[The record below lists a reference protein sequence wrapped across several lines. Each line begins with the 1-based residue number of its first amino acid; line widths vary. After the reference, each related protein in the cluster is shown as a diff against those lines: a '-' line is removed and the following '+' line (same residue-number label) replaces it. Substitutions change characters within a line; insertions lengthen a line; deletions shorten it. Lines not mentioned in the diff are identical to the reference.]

1 MGSSRQTGHRV
12 PAEPLSIRDAWSKI
26 PSPGSTETAYERFT
40 GKRMERILA
49 IVVAIGSAVLGAQA
63 LTAAVTTLSQAEVTH
78 IVMLVVVFLPLTA
91 MVVACLIGRG
101 VRVFAGVF
109 AVIYVLALAAW
120 PTVVDSSDKG
130 AGDQPWIFFL
140 VNVGVVA
147 AMLAFPLRIQF
158 AWAAG
163 MPFVYGYVRLVQ
175 GQFSREFWV
184 TTAFDVSFT
193 LILGVVIVALGW
205 MFRSVAAGVDE
216 ARGQAVASYSTAAAA
231 AAAEEE
237 RGAMSALMHD
247 SVLAALIAA
256 ERAES
261 ERAKELAVAMAR
273 EALTR
278 LANTEAAVAHEG
290 SDEPVG
296 TAQIVVELRR
306 ALSELG
312 ADAIVEE
319 RGGIGLIPGR
329 AARALVLAAR
339 QAIGNSLSHANGRG
353 LHIIAE
359 GHGDEGIGVI
369 VSDTGPGFDVG
380 AIGADRLGIRASVF
394 ARMAGV
400 AGTADIQSDEHGTT
414 VMLGWER
421 S

>member
-1 MGSSRQTGHRV
+1 MA
-12 PAEPLSIRDAWSKI
+12 AEPLSIRDAWSKI

-63 LTAAVTTLSQAEVTH
+63 LVSAMASLSNADPVH
-78 IVMLVVVFLPLTA
+78 VIALCVVFVPLLA
-91 MVVACLIGRG
+91 MLVACLIGRA
-101 VRVFAGVF
+101 VRTFSGIF
-109 AVIYVLALAAW
+109 AVVYVLVLAAW
-120 PTVVDSSDKG
+120 PTIVDPSDKG
-130 AGDQPWIFFL
+130 AGEQPWIFFL

-147 AMLAFPLRIQF
+147 AMLAFPLALQF
-158 AWAAG
+158 VWAAG
-163 MPFVYGYVRLVQ
+163 VPFVYGYVRLVQ
-175 GQFSREFWV
+175 GEFSRDFWV

-193 LILGVVIVALGW
+193 LILGVVIVSLGW

-237 RGAMSALMHD
+237 RAAMSALMHD

-256 ERAES
+256 ERAEGD
-261 ERAKELAVAMAR
+261 RARELAVAMAR

-278 LANTEAAVAHEG
+278 LANTEAAVAQEG

-296 TAQIVVELRR
+296 TVQIVVELRR

-319 RGGIGLIPGR
+319 RGGVGLIPGR

-339 QAIGNSLSHANGRG
+339 QAIGNAVSHAGGRG
-353 LHIIAE
+353 LHIIVE
-359 GHGDEGIGVI
+359 GHGDEGIGVTI
-369 VSDTGPGFDVG
+369 SDTGPGFDVES
-380 AIGADRLGIRASVF
+380 IGADRLGIRASIF

-400 AGTADIQSDEHGTT
+400 AGTADIISDGHGTT
-414 VMLGWER
+414 VVLGWER

>member
-1 MGSSRQTGHRV
+1 MA
-12 PAEPLSIRDAWSKI
+12 AEPLSIRDAWSKI

-63 LTAAVTTLSQAEVTH
+63 LISAMGSLSAADPAHLVTL
-78 IVMLVVVFLPLTA
+78 IVVFVPLAA
-91 MVVACLIGRG
+91 MLLACVVGRG
-101 VRVFAGVF
+101 VRTFSGIF
-109 AVIYVLALAAW
+109 AVVYVLALAAW
-120 PTVVDSSDKG
+120 PTVVDPLDKG

-147 AMLAFPLRIQF
+147 AMLAFPLWLQF

-175 GQFSREFWV
+175 GEFSREFWV

-193 LILGVVIVALGW
+193 LILGVVIVSLGW

-231 AAAEEE
+231 AATEEE
-237 RGAMSALMHD
+237 RAAMSALMHD

-256 ERAES
+256 ERAEG
-261 ERAKELAVAMAR
+261 ERAEELAVAMAR

-278 LANTEAAVAHEG
+278 LANTEAAVAQEG

-296 TAQIVVELRR
+296 TAQIIVELRR

-339 QAIGNSLSHANGRG
+339 QAIGNAVSHANGRG
-353 LHIIAE
+353 LHIIVERHA
-359 GHGDEGIGVI
+359 DEGVVVT
-369 VSDTGPGFDVG
+369 VSDTGSGFDVDS
-380 AIGADRLGIRASVF
+380 IGADRLGIRASIF

-400 AGTADIQSDEHGTT
+400 AGTADIVSDEHGTT
-414 VMLGWER
+414 VTLGWVR

>member
-1 MGSSRQTGHRV
+1 M
-12 PAEPLSIRDAWSKI
+12 PADPLSIREAWSRI
-26 PSPGSTETAYERFT
+26 PSPGGAETEFERFT

-49 IVVAIGSAVLGAQA
+49 TVVAIGSAVLGTQA
-63 LTAAVTTLSQAEVTH
+63 LIAAVTTMSWSDAPH
-78 IVMLVVVFLPLTA
+78 ITMLLVVYVPLALMLV
-91 MVVACLIGRG
+91 ACVIGRG
-101 VRVFAGVF
+101 VRSASGLF
-109 AVIYVLALAAW
+109 AVAYVVGLAAW
-120 PTVVDSSDKG
+120 PSFIDPEAGS

-147 AMLAFPLRIQF
+147 AMLAFPMWLQLT
-158 AWAAG
+158 WAVCL
-163 MPFVYGYVRLVQ
+163 PFVYGYVRLVE
-175 GQFSREFWV
+175 GGFARDFWV

-193 LILGVVIVALGW
+193 LILGIVIIALGW

-216 ARGQAVASYSTAAAA
+216 ARARAVSSYADAAAT

-237 RGAMSALMHD
+237 RIAMSALMHD
-247 SVLAALIAA
+247 SVLAALIAV
-256 ERAES
+256 ERAEG
-261 ERAKELAVAMAR
+261 ERAEELAAGMAR

-278 LANTEAAVAHEG
+278 LANTEAAVVQEG
-290 SDEPVG
+290 SDEPVAA
-296 TAQIVVELRR
+296 AQIVVELRR

-339 QAIGNSLSHANGRG
+339 QALGNAITHAHGRG

-359 GHGDEGIGVI
+359 GRGDEGISVTI
-369 VSDTGPGFDVG
+369 SDTGPGFDIEG
-380 AIGADRLGIRASVF
+380 IGADRLGIRASIV

-400 AGTADIQSDEHGTT
+400 AGTAEIDSGDAGTVVT
-414 VMLGWER
+414 LGWER
-421 S
+421 P

>member
-1 MGSSRQTGHRV
+1 MA
-12 PAEPLSIRDAWSKI
+12 AEPLSIRDAWSKI
-26 PSPGSTETAYERFT
+26 PSPGSTETAFERFT

-49 IVVAIGSAVLGAQA
+49 IVAAIGSAVLGAQA
-63 LTAAVTTLSQAEVTH
+63 LIAGVNTLSQGDVAHV
-78 IVMLVVVFLPLTA
+78 VMLVVVFVPLAA
-91 MVVACLIGRG
+91 MLVGCLIGRG
-101 VRVFAGVF
+101 VRVLSGIF
-109 AVIYVLALAAW
+109 AVVYVLALAAW
-120 PTVVDSSDKG
+120 PTVVDPSDKV
-130 AGDQPWIFFL
+130 AGEQPWIFFL

-147 AMLAFPLRIQF
+147 AMLAFPVRVQF

-175 GQFSREFWV
+175 GEFSREFWV

-193 LILGVVIVALGW
+193 LILGVVIISLGW

-237 RGAMSALMHD
+237 RAAMSALMHD

-278 LANTEAAVAHEG
+278 LANTEAAVAQEG

-339 QAIGNSLSHANGRG
+339 QAIGNSVSHANGRG
-353 LHIIAE
+353 LHIVAE
-359 GHGDEGIGVI
+359 GHGDEGIGVT
-369 VSDTGPGFDVG
+369 VSDTGPGFDVE
-380 AIGADRLGIRASVF
+380 AIGADRLGIRASIF

-400 AGTADIQSDEHGTT
+400 AGTADIRSDEHGTT
-414 VMLGWER
+414 VTLGWER
-421 S
+421 A

>member
-1 MGSSRQTGHRV
+1 M
-12 PAEPLSIRDAWSKI
+12 PADALSIREAWSRI
-26 PSPGSTETAYERFT
+26 PSPGGAETESERFT

-49 IVVAIGSAVLGAQA
+49 IVVAIGSAVLGTQA
-63 LTAAVTTLSQAEVTH
+63 LIAALSTLSRADVPHLT
-78 IVMLVVVFLPLTA
+78 MLLVVYVPLAA
-91 MVVACLIGRG
+91 MLLACVIGRG
-101 VRVFAGVF
+101 VRVTSGIFAI
-109 AVIYVLALAAW
+109 AYVAALAAW
-120 PTVVDSSDKG
+120 PVVVDPAAKTAS
-130 AGDQPWIFFL
+130 DQPWIFFL

-147 AMLAFPLRIQF
+147 ALLAFPLRLQF
-158 AWAAG
+158 AWAIG

-175 GQFSREFWV
+175 GGFSREFWV

-193 LILGVVIVALGW
+193 LILGLVIISLGW
-205 MFRSVAAGVDE
+205 MFRSVAAGVDD
-216 ARGQAVASYSTAAAA
+216 ARGRAVSSYAAAAAA

-237 RGAMSALMHD
+237 RVAMSALMHD

-261 ERAKELAVAMAR
+261 DRARDLAVAMAR

-278 LANTEAAVAHEG
+278 LANTEAAVAQEG
-290 SDEPVG
+290 SDDPVA

-312 ADAIVEE
+312 ADAVVEE
-319 RGGIGLIPGR
+319 VGGVGLVPGR

-339 QAIGNSLSHANGRG
+339 QALGNAVTHAGGRG
-353 LHIIAE
+353 LHILAR
-359 GHGDEGIGVI
+359 GRGDEGIVVTI
-369 VSDTGPGFDVG
+369 SDTGPGFDLA
-380 AIGADRLGIRASVF
+380 AIGADRLGIRASIL

-400 AGTADIQSDEHGTT
+400 AGTADIESSELGTVVT
-414 VMLGWER
+414 LGWER

>member
-1 MGSSRQTGHRV
+1 MA
-12 PAEPLSIRDAWSKI
+12 AEPLSIRDAWSKI

-49 IVVAIGSAVLGAQA
+49 IVVAIGSAVLGGQA
-63 LTAAVTTLSQAEVTH
+63 LVSAMGSLSSADTAHVVTLC
-78 IVMLVVVFLPLTA
+78 VVFVPLVA
-91 MVVACLIGRG
+91 MLVACLIGRG
-101 VRVFAGVF
+101 VRTFSGIF
-109 AVIYVLALAAW
+109 AVVYVLALAAW
-120 PTVVDSSDKG
+120 PTVVDPSDKG
-130 AGDQPWIFFL
+130 AGEQPWIFFL

-147 AMLAFPLRIQF
+147 AMLAFPLALQF

-175 GQFSREFWV
+175 GEFSRDFWV

-193 LILGVVIVALGW
+193 LILGVVIVSLGW

-237 RGAMSALMHD
+237 RAAMSALMHD

-256 ERAES
+256 ERAEG
-261 ERAKELAVAMAR
+261 ERARELTVAMAR

-278 LANTEAAVAHEG
+278 LANTEAAVAQEG

-296 TAQIVVELRR
+296 TGQIVVELRR

-339 QAIGNSLSHANGRG
+339 QAIGNAVSHAGGRG
-353 LHIIAE
+353 LHIIVE
-359 GHGDEGIGVI
+359 GHGDEGIGVT
-369 VSDTGPGFDVG
+369 VSDTGPGFDVDS
-380 AIGADRLGIRASVF
+380 IGADRLGIRASIF

-400 AGTADIQSDEHGTT
+400 AGTAHILSDEHGTT
-414 VMLGWER
+414 VVLGWER

>member
-1 MGSSRQTGHRV
+1 MRTFSG
-12 PAEPLSIRDAWSKI
+12 I
-26 PSPGSTETAYERFT
+26 
-40 GKRMERILA
+40 
-49 IVVAIGSAVLGAQA
+49 
-63 LTAAVTTLSQAEVTH
+63 
-78 IVMLVVVFLPLTA
+78 
-91 MVVACLIGRG
+91 
-101 VRVFAGVF
+101 F
-109 AVIYVLALAAW
+109 AVVYVLALAAW
-120 PTVVDSSDKG
+120 PTIVDPSDKG
-130 AGDQPWIFFL
+130 AGEQPWIFFL

-147 AMLAFPLRIQF
+147 AMLAFPLPLQF

-175 GQFSREFWV
+175 GEFSREFWV

-193 LILGVVIVALGW
+193 LILGVVIISLGW

-237 RGAMSALMHD
+237 RATMSALMHD

-256 ERAES
+256 ERAEG
-261 ERAKELAVAMAR
+261 ERAEELAVAMAR

-278 LANTEAAVAHEG
+278 LANTEAAVAQEG

-339 QAIGNSLSHANGRG
+339 QAIGNAVSHANGRG
-353 LHIIAE
+353 LHIIVE
-359 GHGDEGIGVI
+359 GHGDEGIGVT
-369 VSDTGPGFDVG
+369 VSDTGGGFDV
-380 AIGADRLGIRASVF
+380 ASIGADRLGIRASIF

-400 AGTADIQSDEHGTT
+400 AGTADIVSDAHGTT
-414 VMLGWER
+414 VTLGWER
-421 S
+421 A

>member
-1 MGSSRQTGHRV
+1 MA
-12 PAEPLSIRDAWSKI
+12 AEPLSIRDAWSKI

-63 LTAAVTTLSQAEVTH
+63 LISAMGSLSAADPAHLVTL
-78 IVMLVVVFLPLTA
+78 IVVFVPLAA
-91 MVVACLIGRG
+91 MLLACVVGRG
-101 VRVFAGVF
+101 VRTFSGIF
-109 AVIYVLALAAW
+109 AVVYVLALAAW
-120 PTVVDSSDKG
+120 PTVVDPSDKG

-147 AMLAFPLRIQF
+147 AMLAFPLWLQF
-158 AWAAG
+158 AGAAG

-175 GQFSREFWV
+175 GEFSREFWV

-193 LILGVVIVALGW
+193 LILGVVIVSLGW

-237 RGAMSALMHD
+237 RAAMSALMHD

-256 ERAES
+256 ERAEG
-261 ERAKELAVAMAR
+261 ERAEELAVAMAR

-278 LANTEAAVAHEG
+278 LANTEAAVAQEG

-296 TAQIVVELRR
+296 TAQIIVELRR

-339 QAIGNSLSHANGRG
+339 QAIGNAVSHANGRG
-353 LHIIAE
+353 LHIIVE
-359 GHGDEGIGVI
+359 GHADEGVVVT
-369 VSDTGPGFDVG
+369 VSDTGSGFDVDS
-380 AIGADRLGIRASVF
+380 IGADRLGIRASIF

-400 AGTADIQSDEHGTT
+400 AGTADIVSDEHGTT
-414 VMLGWER
+414 VTLGWVR

>member
-1 MGSSRQTGHRV
+1 MA
-12 PAEPLSIRDAWSKI
+12 AEPLSIRDAWSKI

-63 LTAAVTTLSQAEVTH
+63 LVSAMASLSDADPAHV
-78 IVMLVVVFLPLTA
+78 VALCVVFVPLLA
-91 MVVACLIGRG
+91 MLVACLIGRG
-101 VRVFAGVF
+101 VRTFSGIF
-109 AVIYVLALAAW
+109 AVVYVLVLAAW
-120 PTVVDSSDKG
+120 PTIVDPSDKG
-130 AGDQPWIFFL
+130 AGEQPWIFFL

-147 AMLAFPLRIQF
+147 AMLAFPLALQF
-158 AWAAG
+158 VWAAG
-163 MPFVYGYVRLVQ
+163 VPFVYGYVRLVQ
-175 GQFSREFWV
+175 GEFSRDFWV

-193 LILGVVIVALGW
+193 LILGVVIVSLGW

-237 RGAMSALMHD
+237 RAAMSALMHD

-256 ERAES
+256 ERAEG
-261 ERAKELAVAMAR
+261 ERARELAVAMAR

-278 LANTEAAVAHEG
+278 LANTEAAVAQEG

-296 TAQIVVELRR
+296 TVQIVVELRR

-339 QAIGNSLSHANGRG
+339 QAIGNAVSHAGGRG
-353 LHIIAE
+353 LHIIVE
-359 GHGDEGIGVI
+359 GHGDEGIGVTI
-369 VSDTGPGFDVG
+369 SDTGPGFDVES
-380 AIGADRLGIRASVF
+380 IGADRLGIRASIF

-400 AGTADIQSDEHGTT
+400 AGTADILSDGHGTT
-414 VMLGWER
+414 VVLGWER

>member
-1 MGSSRQTGHRV
+1 MA
-12 PAEPLSIRDAWSKI
+12 AEPLSIRDAWSKI
-26 PSPGSTETAYERFT
+26 PSPGSTDTAYERFT
-40 GKRMERILA
+40 GTRMERILA
-49 IVVAIGSAVLGAQA
+49 IVVAIGSAVLGVQA
-63 LTAAVTTLSQAEVTH
+63 LTSAMGSLSHADPAH
-78 IVMLVVVFLPLTA
+78 IVTLLVVFVPLAA
-91 MVVACLIGRG
+91 MLVACLIGRG
-101 VRVFAGVF
+101 VRTFSGIF
-109 AVIYVLALAAW
+109 AVVYVLALAAW
-120 PTVVDSSDKG
+120 PTVVDPSDKG
-130 AGDQPWIFFL
+130 AGEQPWIFFL

-147 AMLAFPLRIQF
+147 AMLAFPLRLQF
-158 AWAAG
+158 AWAVG

-175 GQFSREFWV
+175 GEFSREFWV

-193 LILGVVIVALGW
+193 LILGVVIISLGW

-237 RGAMSALMHD
+237 RAAMSALMHD

-256 ERAES
+256 ERAEG

-278 LANTEAAVAHEG
+278 LANTEAAVAQEG

-339 QAIGNSLSHANGRG
+339 QAIGNAVSHVNGRG
-353 LHIIAE
+353 LHIIVE
-359 GHGDEGIGVI
+359 GYGDEGIGVT
-369 VSDTGPGFDVG
+369 VSDTGGGFDVG
-380 AIGADRLGIRASVF
+380 SIGADRLGIRASIF

-400 AGTADIQSDEHGTT
+400 AGTADIVSDEHGTT
-414 VMLGWER
+414 VTLGWER
-421 S
+421 A

>member
-1 MGSSRQTGHRV
+1 MA
-12 PAEPLSIRDAWSKI
+12 AEPLSIRDAWSKI

-63 LTAAVTTLSQAEVTH
+63 LVSAMASLSDADPAHV
-78 IVMLVVVFLPLTA
+78 VALCVVFVPLLG
-91 MVVACLIGRG
+91 MLVACLIGRG
-101 VRVFAGVF
+101 VRTFSGIF
-109 AVIYVLALAAW
+109 AVVYVLVLAAW
-120 PTVVDSSDKG
+120 PTIVDPSDKG
-130 AGDQPWIFFL
+130 AGEQPWIFFL

-147 AMLAFPLRIQF
+147 AMLAFPLALQF
-158 AWAAG
+158 VWAAG
-163 MPFVYGYVRLVQ
+163 VPFVYGYVRLVQ
-175 GQFSREFWV
+175 GEFSRDFWV

-193 LILGVVIVALGW
+193 LILGVVIVSLGW

-237 RGAMSALMHD
+237 RAAMSALMHD

-256 ERAES
+256 ERAEG
-261 ERAKELAVAMAR
+261 ERARELAVAMAR

-278 LANTEAAVAHEG
+278 LANTEAAVAQEG

-296 TAQIVVELRR
+296 TVQIVVELRR

-339 QAIGNSLSHANGRG
+339 QAIGNAVSHAGGRG
-353 LHIIAE
+353 LHIIVE
-359 GHGDEGIGVI
+359 GHGDEGIGVTI
-369 VSDTGPGFDVG
+369 SDTGPGFDVES
-380 AIGADRLGIRASVF
+380 IGVDRLGIRASIF

-400 AGTADIQSDEHGTT
+400 AGTADILSDGHGTT
-414 VMLGWER
+414 VVLGWER

>member
-1 MGSSRQTGHRV
+1 M
-12 PAEPLSIRDAWSKI
+12 PAEPLSVRDAWSKI
-26 PSPGSTETAYERFT
+26 PSPGSVESGFERFT

-49 IVVAIGSAVLGAQA
+49 IVVALGSAVLGAQA
-63 LTAAVTTLSQAEVTH
+63 LIAAVGTLSRADVPH
-78 IVMLVVVFLPLTA
+78 IAMLVVVFVPLA
-91 MVVACLIGRG
+91 VMLVACLSGRG
-101 VRVFAGVF
+101 VRAASGVF
-109 AVIYVLALAAW
+109 AVVYVLALAVW
-120 PTVVDSSDKG
+120 PVVVDPMDKA
-130 AGDQPWIFFL
+130 AGEQPWIFFL

-147 AMLAFPLRIQF
+147 AMLAFPLRLQF
-158 AWAAG
+158 AWAVG
-163 MPFVYGYVRLVQ
+163 VPFVYGYVRLVQ
-175 GQFSREFWV
+175 GGFSREFWV

-193 LILGVVIVALGW
+193 LILGVVIVSLGW

-216 ARGQAVASYSTAAAA
+216 ARGQAVSSYATAAAV

-237 RGAMSALMHD
+237 RVAMSALMHD

-256 ERAES
+256 ERAEG
-261 ERAKELAVAMAR
+261 ERARELAVAMAR

-278 LANTEAAVAHEG
+278 LANTEAAVAEEG

-296 TAQIVVELRR
+296 TAQVVVELRR

-339 QAIGNSLSHANGRG
+339 QAIGNAVTHAHGRG
-353 LHIIAE
+353 LHIVAE
-359 GHGDEGIGVI
+359 GHGDEGIAVTI
-369 VSDTGPGFDVG
+369 SDAGPGFDVD
-380 AIGADRLGIRASVF
+380 AIGPDRLGIRASIL

-400 AGTADIQSDEHGTT
+400 AGTASISSTARGTT
-414 VMLGWER
+414 VTLGWER

>member
-1 MGSSRQTGHRV
+1 MA
-12 PAEPLSIRDAWSKI
+12 AEPLSIRDAWSKI

-63 LTAAVTTLSQAEVTH
+63 LISAMGSLSAADPAHLVTL
-78 IVMLVVVFLPLTA
+78 IVVFVPLAA
-91 MVVACLIGRG
+91 MLLACVVGRG
-101 VRVFAGVF
+101 VRTFSGIF
-109 AVIYVLALAAW
+109 AVVYVLALAAW
-120 PTVVDSSDKG
+120 PTVVDPSDKG

-147 AMLAFPLRIQF
+147 AMLAFPLWLQF

-175 GQFSREFWV
+175 GEFSREFWV

-193 LILGVVIVALGW
+193 LILGVVIVSLGW

-237 RGAMSALMHD
+237 RAAMSALMHD

-256 ERAES
+256 ERAEG
-261 ERAKELAVAMAR
+261 ERAEELAVAMAR

-278 LANTEAAVAHEG
+278 LANTEAAVAQEG

-319 RGGIGLIPGR
+319 RGGIGLLPGR

-339 QAIGNSLSHANGRG
+339 QAIGNAVSHANGRG
-353 LHIIAE
+353 LHIIVE
-359 GHGDEGIGVI
+359 GHADEGVVVT
-369 VSDTGPGFDVG
+369 VSDTGSGFDVDS
-380 AIGADRLGIRASVF
+380 IGADRLGIRASIF

-400 AGTADIQSDEHGTT
+400 AGTADIVSDEHGTT
-414 VMLGWER
+414 VTLGWVR

>member
-1 MGSSRQTGHRV
+1 MA
-12 PAEPLSIRDAWSKI
+12 AEPLSIRDAWSKI

-63 LTAAVTTLSQAEVTH
+63 LISAMGSLSAADPAHLVTL
-78 IVMLVVVFLPLTA
+78 IVVFVPLAA
-91 MVVACLIGRG
+91 MLLACVVGRG
-101 VRVFAGVF
+101 VRAFSGIF
-109 AVIYVLALAAW
+109 AVVYVLALAAW
-120 PTVVDSSDKG
+120 PTVVDPSDKG

-147 AMLAFPLRIQF
+147 AMLAFPLWLQF

-175 GQFSREFWV
+175 GEFSREFWV

-193 LILGVVIVALGW
+193 LILGVVIVSLGW

-237 RGAMSALMHD
+237 RAAMSALMHD

-256 ERAES
+256 ERAEG
-261 ERAKELAVAMAR
+261 ERAEELAVAMAR

-278 LANTEAAVAHEG
+278 LANTEAAVAQEG

-339 QAIGNSLSHANGRG
+339 QAIGNAVSHANGRG
-353 LHIIAE
+353 LHIIVE
-359 GHGDEGIGVI
+359 GHADEGVVVT
-369 VSDTGPGFDVG
+369 VSDTGSGFDVDS
-380 AIGADRLGIRASVF
+380 IGADRLGIRASIF

-400 AGTADIQSDEHGTT
+400 AGTADIVSDEHGTT
-414 VMLGWER
+414 VTLGWVR

>member
-1 MGSSRQTGHRV
+1 MA
-12 PAEPLSIRDAWSKI
+12 AEPLSIRDAWSKI

-63 LTAAVTTLSQAEVTH
+63 LISAMASLSAADPAHLVTL
-78 IVMLVVVFLPLTA
+78 IVVFVPLAA
-91 MVVACLIGRG
+91 MLLACVVGRG
-101 VRVFAGVF
+101 VRTFSGIF
-109 AVIYVLALAAW
+109 AVVYVLALAAW
-120 PTVVDSSDKG
+120 PTVVDPSDKG

-147 AMLAFPLRIQF
+147 AMLAFPLWLQF

-175 GQFSREFWV
+175 GEFSREFWV

-193 LILGVVIVALGW
+193 LILGVVIVSLGW

-237 RGAMSALMHD
+237 RAAMSALMHD

-256 ERAES
+256 ERAEG
-261 ERAKELAVAMAR
+261 ERAEELAVAMAR

-278 LANTEAAVAHEG
+278 LANTEAAVAQEG

-339 QAIGNSLSHANGRG
+339 QAIGNAVSHANGRG
-353 LHIIAE
+353 LHIIVE
-359 GHGDEGIGVI
+359 GHADEGVVVT
-369 VSDTGPGFDVG
+369 VSDTGSGFDVDS
-380 AIGADRLGIRASVF
+380 IGADRLGIRASIF

-400 AGTADIQSDEHGTT
+400 AGTADIVSDEHGTT
-414 VMLGWER
+414 VTLGWVR

>member
-1 MGSSRQTGHRV
+1 MA
-12 PAEPLSIRDAWSKI
+12 AEPLSIRDAWSKI

-63 LTAAVTTLSQAEVTH
+63 LVSAMASLSEADPAHV
-78 IVMLVVVFLPLTA
+78 VALCVVFVPLLA
-91 MVVACLIGRG
+91 MLVACLIGRG
-101 VRVFAGVF
+101 VRTFSGIF
-109 AVIYVLALAAW
+109 AVVYVLVLAAW
-120 PTVVDSSDKG
+120 PTIVDPSDKG
-130 AGDQPWIFFL
+130 AGEQPWIFFL

-147 AMLAFPLRIQF
+147 AMLAFPLALQF
-158 AWAAG
+158 VWAAG
-163 MPFVYGYVRLVQ
+163 VPFVYGYVRLVQ
-175 GQFSREFWV
+175 GEFSRDFWV

-193 LILGVVIVALGW
+193 LILGVVIVSLGW

-237 RGAMSALMHD
+237 RAAMSALMHD

-256 ERAES
+256 ERAEGD
-261 ERAKELAVAMAR
+261 RARELAVAMAR

-278 LANTEAAVAHEG
+278 LANTEAAVAQEG

-296 TAQIVVELRR
+296 TVQIVVELRR

-339 QAIGNSLSHANGRG
+339 QAIGNAVSHAGGRG
-353 LHIIAE
+353 LHIIVE
-359 GHGDEGIGVI
+359 GHGDEGIGVTI
-369 VSDTGPGFDVG
+369 SDTGPGFDVES
-380 AIGADRLGIRASVF
+380 IGADRLGIRASIF

-400 AGTADIQSDEHGTT
+400 AGTADILSDGHGTT
-414 VMLGWER
+414 VVLGWER

>member
-1 MGSSRQTGHRV
+1 V

-26 PSPGSTETAYERFT
+26 PSPGSTETAFERFT

-63 LTAAVTTLSQAEVTH
+63 LFAAVNTLSQGDVAH
-78 IVMLVVVFLPLTA
+78 IVMLVVVFVPLTA
-91 MVVACLIGRG
+91 MLVACLIGRG
-101 VRVFAGVF
+101 VRMLSGIF
-109 AVIYVLALAAW
+109 AVVYVLALAAW
-120 PTVVDSSDKG
+120 PTVVDPSDKG

-147 AMLAFPLRIQF
+147 AMLAFPMRIQF
-158 AWAAG
+158 AWAVG

-175 GQFSREFWV
+175 GEFSREFWV

-193 LILGVVIVALGW
+193 LILGVVIISLGW

-237 RGAMSALMHD
+237 RAAMSALMHD

-278 LANTEAAVAHEG
+278 LANTEAAVAQEG

-339 QAIGNSLSHANGRG
+339 QAIGNSVSHANGRG
-353 LHIIAE
+353 LHIVAE
-359 GHGDEGIGVI
+359 GHGDEGIAVT
-369 VSDTGPGFDVG
+369 VSDAGPGFDVR
-380 AIGADRLGIRASVF
+380 AIGADRLGIRASIF

-400 AGTADIQSDEHGTT
+400 AGTADIRSDEHGTT
-414 VMLGWER
+414 VTLGWER

>member
-1 MGSSRQTGHRV
+1 MA
-12 PAEPLSIRDAWSKI
+12 AEPLSIRDAWSKI

-49 IVVAIGSAVLGAQA
+49 IVVAIGSAVLGAEA
-63 LTAAVTTLSQAEVTH
+63 LVSAMASLSDADPAHV
-78 IVMLVVVFLPLTA
+78 VALCVVFVPLLA
-91 MVVACLIGRG
+91 MLVACLIGRG
-101 VRVFAGVF
+101 VRTVSGIF
-109 AVIYVLALAAW
+109 AVVYVLVLAAW
-120 PTVVDSSDKG
+120 PTIVDPSDKG
-130 AGDQPWIFFL
+130 AGEQPWIFFL

-147 AMLAFPLRIQF
+147 AMLAFPLALQF
-158 AWAAG
+158 VWAAG
-163 MPFVYGYVRLVQ
+163 VPFVYGYVRLVQ
-175 GQFSREFWV
+175 GEFSRDFWV

-193 LILGVVIVALGW
+193 LILGVVIVSLGW

-237 RGAMSALMHD
+237 RAAMSALMHD

-256 ERAES
+256 ERAEG
-261 ERAKELAVAMAR
+261 ERARELAVAMAR

-278 LANTEAAVAHEG
+278 LANTEAAVAQEG

-296 TAQIVVELRR
+296 TVQIVVELRR

-339 QAIGNSLSHANGRG
+339 QAIGNAVSHAGGRG
-353 LHIIAE
+353 LHIIVE
-359 GHGDEGIGVI
+359 GHGDEGIGVTI
-369 VSDTGPGFDVG
+369 SDTGPGFDVES
-380 AIGADRLGIRASVF
+380 IGVDRLGIRASIF

-400 AGTADIQSDEHGTT
+400 AGTADILSDGHGTT
-414 VMLGWER
+414 VVLGWER

>member
-1 MGSSRQTGHRV
+1 M
-12 PAEPLSIRDAWSKI
+12 PAEPLSVRDAWSKI
-26 PSPGSTETAYERFT
+26 PSPGSAENGFERFT

-49 IVVAIGSAVLGAQA
+49 IVVALGSAVLGAQA
-63 LTAAVTTLSQAEVTH
+63 LIAAVHTMSRADVPH
-78 IVMLVVVFLPLTA
+78 IAMLIAVFVPLAA
-91 MVVACLIGRG
+91 MLVACLVGRG
-101 VRVFAGVF
+101 VRLAAGVF
-109 AVIYVLALAAW
+109 AVVYFLALAAW
-120 PTVVDSSDKG
+120 PVVVDPTDKV

-147 AMLAFPLRIQF
+147 AMLAFPVRLQF
-158 AWAAG
+158 AWAVG
-163 MPFVYGYVRLVQ
+163 VPFVYGYVRLVQ
-175 GQFSREFWV
+175 GDFSREFWV

-193 LILGVVIVALGW
+193 LILGVVIVSLGW

-216 ARGQAVASYSTAAAA
+216 ARGTAVASYATAAAA

-237 RGAMSALMHD
+237 RVAMSALMHD

-256 ERAES
+256 ERAEG
-261 ERAKELAVAMAR
+261 ERARELAVAMAR

-278 LANTEAAVAHEG
+278 LANTEAAVAEEG

-296 TAQIVVELRR
+296 AAQIVVELRR

-319 RGGIGLIPGR
+319 RGGSGLIPGR

-339 QAIGNSLSHANGRG
+339 QAIGNAVAHAHGRG
-353 LHIIAE
+353 LHILVV
-359 GHGDEGIGVI
+359 GHGDEGIAVT
-369 VSDTGPGFDVG
+369 VSDTGNGFDVDT
-380 AIGADRLGIRASVF
+380 IGPDRLGIRASIL

-400 AGTADIQSDEHGTT
+400 AGTARISSDEGGTVVT
-414 VMLGWER
+414 LGWER

>member
-1 MGSSRQTGHRV
+1 MA
-12 PAEPLSIRDAWSKI
+12 AEPLSIRDAWSKI

-63 LTAAVTTLSQAEVTH
+63 LISAMGSLSAADPAHLVTL
-78 IVMLVVVFLPLTA
+78 IVVFVPLAA
-91 MVVACLIGRG
+91 MLLACVVGRG
-101 VRVFAGVF
+101 VRTFSGIF
-109 AVIYVLALAAW
+109 AVVYVLALAAW
-120 PTVVDSSDKG
+120 PTVVDPSDKG

-147 AMLAFPLRIQF
+147 AMLAFPLWLQF

-175 GQFSREFWV
+175 GEFSREFWV

-193 LILGVVIVALGW
+193 LILGVVIVSLGW

-237 RGAMSALMHD
+237 RAAMSALMHD

-256 ERAES
+256 ERAEG
-261 ERAKELAVAMAR
+261 ERAEELAVAMAR

-278 LANTEAAVAHEG
+278 LANTEAAVAQEG

-339 QAIGNSLSHANGRG
+339 QAIGNAVSHANGRG
-353 LHIIAE
+353 LHIIVE
-359 GHGDEGIGVI
+359 GHADEGVVVT
-369 VSDTGPGFDVG
+369 VSDTASGFDVDS
-380 AIGADRLGIRASVF
+380 IGADRLGIRASIF

-400 AGTADIQSDEHGTT
+400 AGTADIVSDEHGTT
-414 VMLGWER
+414 VTLGWVR

>member
-1 MGSSRQTGHRV
+1 M

-26 PSPGSTETAYERFT
+26 PSPGSTETAFERFT
-40 GKRMERILA
+40 GTRMERILA
-49 IVVAIGSAVLGAQA
+49 IVVAIGSTALAAQA
-63 LTAAVTTLSQAEVTH
+63 LIAAVHGLSHADAAH
-78 IVMLVVVFLPLTA
+78 IVMLVVVFGPLAA
-91 MVVACLIGRG
+91 MLVACLVGRG
-101 VRVFAGVF
+101 VRTFSGLF
-109 AVIYVLALAAW
+109 AVAYVLALAAW
-120 PTVVDSSDKG
+120 PTVVDHADKS

-147 AMLAFPLRIQF
+147 AMLAFPLRLQF
-158 AWAAG
+158 VWAVG
-163 MPFVYGYVRLVQ
+163 VPFVYGYVRLVQ
-175 GQFSREFWV
+175 GGFSREFWV

-193 LILGVVIVALGW
+193 LILGVVIISLGW

-216 ARGQAVASYSTAAAA
+216 ARGQAVASYSTAAAT

-237 RGAMSALMHD
+237 RVAMSALMHD

-256 ERAES
+256 ERAEN

-278 LANTEAAVAHEG
+278 LANTEAAVAQEG

-339 QAIGNSLSHANGRG
+339 QAIGNAVTHANGRG
-353 LHIIAE
+353 LHIIVE
-359 GHGDEGIGVI
+359 GHGDEGTGVT

-380 AIGADRLGIRASVF
+380 AVGADRLGIRASIF

-400 AGTADIQSDEHGTT
+400 AGTADIRSDEHGTT
-414 VMLGWER
+414 VTLVWER

>member
-1 MGSSRQTGHRV
+1 MA
-12 PAEPLSIRDAWSKI
+12 AEPLSIRDAWSKI

-63 LTAAVTTLSQAEVTH
+63 LISAMGSLSAADPAHLVTL
-78 IVMLVVVFLPLTA
+78 IVVFVPLAA
-91 MVVACLIGRG
+91 MLLACVVGRG
-101 VRVFAGVF
+101 VRTFSGIF
-109 AVIYVLALAAW
+109 AVVYVLALAAW
-120 PTVVDSSDKG
+120 PTVVDPSDKG

-147 AMLAFPLRIQF
+147 AMLAFPLWLQF

-175 GQFSREFWV
+175 GEFSRDFWV

-193 LILGVVIVALGW
+193 LILGVVIVSLGW

-237 RGAMSALMHD
+237 RAAMSALMHD

-256 ERAES
+256 ERAEG
-261 ERAKELAVAMAR
+261 ERAEELAVAMAR

-278 LANTEAAVAHEG
+278 LANTEAAVAQEG

-339 QAIGNSLSHANGRG
+339 QAIGNAVSHANGRG
-353 LHIIAE
+353 LHIIVE
-359 GHGDEGIGVI
+359 GHADEGVVVT
-369 VSDTGPGFDVG
+369 VSDTGSGFDVDS
-380 AIGADRLGIRASVF
+380 IGADRLGIRASIF

-400 AGTADIQSDEHGTT
+400 AGTADIVSDEHGTT
-414 VMLGWER
+414 VTLGWVR